1 MRRRNLTSIKVKA
14 INNVITKLKNV
25 NKLAKAIGLTWNDK
39 EITSREKPTNNGNV
53 TTDSLNKKT
62 TARQN
67 ASKATTQNIQNSSD
81 KSEIDTSDKRKLS
94 VTLIRGYSMGIK
106 SCKMSSRTHR
116 LMVKHFSCAKTK
128 DMKS

>member
-1 MRRRNLTSIKVKA
+1 MRRRNLTRIKVKP

-67 ASKATTQNIQNSSD
+67 ASNATTQNIQNSSD
-81 KSEIDTSDKRKLS
+81 KSEIDTSDKRKLP
-94 VTLIRGYSMGIK
+94 VTLILGYSMGIK